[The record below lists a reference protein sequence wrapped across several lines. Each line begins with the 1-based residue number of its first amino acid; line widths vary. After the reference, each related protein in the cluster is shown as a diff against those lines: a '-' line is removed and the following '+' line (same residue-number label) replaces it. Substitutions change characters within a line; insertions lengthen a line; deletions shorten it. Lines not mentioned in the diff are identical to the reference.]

1 VGYNQGEA
9 PVTMQFSQIVLIATI
24 VGFVIYSF
32 RLRSVLVDRILY
44 ALITVVGIVFVIA
57 PNLSTRIA
65 NMIGIGRGADLVVY
79 AFIMFSLFQLVST
92 SAALR
97 EMDRKMTVL
106 VRENAIRHPVGGKL
120 TTEQRSR

>member
-1 VGYNQGEA
+1 
-9 PVTMQFSQIVLIATI
+9 MQFSQIVLIATI

-106 VRENAIRHPVGGKL
+106 VRENAIRHPVGGKV